1 MSAELVL
8 ALIVFILT
16 YSLIAVRKVRGH
28 RIPSWA
34 AACLGAVLMLVLGVV
49 SPKKAWDFIDFDV
62 IFQLIGMMLMTAALQ
77 YCGLFEIVVD
87 VLMKRFNGHRKFL
100 IGVMLITALLSAVT
114 LNDAV
119 VLIIAP
125 IVLRCCQK
133 LHAEPAPYLVG
144 VFVAANIGCM
154 ATITGSPHNAL
165 VAAQSGMSFILYSAC
180 SIPLTIICLGLSIW
194 FLTRHYG
201 KRMDSND
208 SSLEGEVFH
217 SRDIDR
223 PCLAAVLLVTAAAVV
238 LFALSSFIGVKIY
251 QIALGAGIVS
261 LLIVMFRT
269 PSASVFVVKHVDW
282 SILVFFIG
290 LFVVTSGVVD
300 SGLIDSI
307 ASVFGMGDGK
317 VPTIG
322 GLVGYSVVLSNLVSN
337 VPSVMLIGQ
346 LLPLGDTVLWI
357 ALAFSASLAG
367 NLTLIGAATNIIV
380 QNEGEKHGVRLDFFK
395 FLKVG
400 VPVTLATVVIAIA
413 YLHILEIVL

>member
-1 MSAELVL
+1 MSEELVL
-8 ALIVFILT
+8 ALFAFLVT
-16 YSLIAVRKVRGH
+16 YVLIAVRKVRGH

-34 AACLGAVLMLVLGVV
+34 AACIGALLMLVLGVV
-49 SPKKAWDFIDFDV
+49 SPKAAWDFIDFDV

-87 VLMKRFNGHRKFL
+87 LLMKHFDGRRKFL
-100 IGVMLITALLSAVT
+100 AGVMLITAVLSAVT

-133 LHAEPAPYLVG
+133 LHAEPAPCLVG
-144 VFVAANIGCM
+144 VFIAANIGCM

-165 VAAQSGMSFILYSAC
+165 VAAQSGMSFILYSTCAL
-180 SIPLTIICLGLSIW
+180 PLTAICLGLSIW
-194 FLTRHYG
+194 ILSRFYRPRLD
-201 KRMDSND
+201 KED
-208 SSLEGEVFH
+208 SSLVGEEFH
-217 SRDIDR
+217 GRAVDR
-223 PCLAAVLLVTAAAVV
+223 PRLAAVLCVTFIAMI
-238 LFALSSFIGVKIY
+238 LFALSSYLGVKIY
-251 QIALGAGIVS
+251 QIALGAGLIS
-261 LLIVMFRT
+261 LVITMVGK
-269 PSASVFVVKHVDW
+269 PSAAGFVAKHVDW

-290 LFVVTSGVVD
+290 LFVVTAGVVD

-346 LLPLGDTVLWI
+346 LLPLGDNVLWI

-380 QNEGEKHGVRLDFFK
+380 QDSGERHGVRLDFFRY
-395 FLKVG
+395 LKVG
-400 VPVTLATVVIAIA
+400 VPVTLITVVAAIG
-413 YLHILEIVL
+413 YLHLIDVFL